1 MDVEWLAP
9 RGALGKMR
17 RMDTDAPM
25 TPESTFRAAVAEW
38 GELLPTLDALAADVG
53 RLGQVMLTCWK
64 GGGKVLFAGN
74 GGSAADAM
82 HFAEELVV
90 RFHKNRRALA
100 AISLLDASTITCAG
114 NDLGYDRIFSRQVEA
129 LGKPGDVFCGL
140 STSGNSPNILLAMD
154 AARAAG
160 MVTVAFI
167 GKDGGKLRGTC
178 DVELRVDSPTTARI
192 QEAHKLAFH
201 ALCVWIDEVADT
213 I

>member
-1 MDVEWLAP
+1 MDHAI
-9 RGALGKMR
+9 
-17 RMDTDAPM
+17 
-25 TPESTFRAAVAEW
+25 TPESSFRAALAEW
-38 GELLPTLDALAADVG
+38 GTLLPTLDALALDVG

-100 AISLLDASTITCAG
+100 ALSLLDASTVTCAG
-114 NDLGYDRIFSRQVEA
+114 NDLGYEQIFSRQVEA
-129 LGKPGDVFCGL
+129 LGKPGDVFVGL
-140 STSGNSPNILLAMD
+140 STSGNSPNIVLAME
-154 AARAAG
+154 AARQIG
-160 MVTVAFI
+160 MVTVAFT
-167 GKDGGKLRGTC
+167 GKDGGRLRGAC
-178 DVELRVDSPTTARI
+178 DVELLVPSPTTARV